1 MSKRGHVA
9 ATWIDLL
16 DPTAEEL
23 RENMPKVLEESAIE
37 RLLAP
42 PQHEDEP
49 RPTIQ
54 GHGDYIFGVLL
65 VAVAVADEDDVFYQ
79 EIDLI
84 ITHDTL
90 LTVRKTPHGN
100 RAACDVDIVKQTVKP
115 TDSAGMMAYR
125 LVDEI
130 AERYLDLVDA
140 LDEEIDELEDK
151 VEDQPPETTRNRISS
166 LRHDLLHIRRTLSP
180 MRDAVRRVI
189 DGVVDVEE
197 GPEVFPQDVEVAFNA
212 AYDKLMRA
220 FDGLELSRDLLAS
233 VRDYSQSKIANDQN
247 DVMKRLTVVASLLL
261 PPTFIVGLYGQ
272 NFVDIPELKWH
283 WGYAFSWA
291 LIISTTLLQLVWFR
305 RKHWF

>member
-1 MSKRGHVA
+1 MA

-16 DPTAEEL
+16 DPTADEV
-23 RENMPKVLEESAIE
+23 REKAPKVLEELAVE

-42 PQHEDEP
+42 PEHEDEP
-49 RPTIQ
+49 RPTLQ
-54 GHGDYIFGVLL
+54 GHGDYVFGVLL
-65 VAVAVADEDDVFYQ
+65 VAVAVPDEDDVFYQ
-79 EIDLI
+79 EIDLV

-90 LTVRKTPHGN
+90 LTVRKTPQGN
-100 RAACDVDIVKQTVKP
+100 RAACDVEIVKKTVKS

-151 VEDQPPETTRNRISS
+151 VEDQPAELTRNRIST

-189 DGVVDVEE
+189 DDVVEVEE
-197 GPEVFPQDVEVAFNA
+197 GPEVFPHDVEVAFNA

-272 NFVDIPELKWH
+272 NFVDIPELRWH
-283 WGYAFSWA
+283 LGYAFSWA
-291 LIISTTLLQLVWFR
+291 LVVVTTLMQLYWFR
-305 RKHWF
+305 RKNWF